1 MATDL
6 AMVVSGT
13 WSPRLMASF
22 FTTATSPTAPAS
34 TVSCWE
40 LVTDMSVSNG
50 SVACRVGWTDSATDV
65 EGWASM
71 AGTAA
76 IWSDINLQD
85 RVETEE
91 ITHQSAGQGGD

>member
-6 AMVVSGT
+6 VMVVSGT

-40 LVTDMSVSNG
+40 LVTSVSNG
-50 SVACRVGWTDSATDV
+50 SVACRVGWMDSATDV

-85 RVETEE
+85 RADSEE
-91 ITHQSAGQGGD
+91 IRHQSARQGGQ